1 MDAYGVGRD
10 SGAGKEGELGAVV
23 GRARYGTLPVGVG
36 AAGKVYGSVRRH
48 MEDVALRPLEVK
60 CRAKNRTDGY
70 ARMCTDM
77 RESRTSRIDSLCAR
91 HRATVVDRRRQ
102 TGLGERGKPTG
113 PTAGRTV
120 MARQEGEVVERRWK
134 RGRGYAL
141 RFRAYGERRYVSL
154 GFERDGWD
162 RRRAEEEL
170 QNILADVRRGLW
182 VPPRRGSARDRD
194 GGWEER
200 EVPTLGRFAA
210 DLVASHEG
218 QISEAT
224 TKQRRWALAHVAP
237 LLGDLRLDKI
247 DVRCI
252 DEFRD
257 LKIKESDARARA
269 IERGRPYRNDRG
281 RVLKPLSPGSINK
294 TINFLQWVLGIALE
308 YKYVTENAA
317 AGRRRRLPV
326 RPAAPVHLDTATHI
340 EALLEGAAAVDRAP
354 LFEPCGR
361 EAIIATLVFA
371 GPRAHELCNLSW
383 RDVDLAGGRIFVG
396 RSKTAAGLREI
407 PMQPVLR
414 DVFAAHKVSAAST
427 KPDDPVFTNG
437 VGGRIDRDNLRNRV
451 VKPAVAKAD
460 ELLEARGL
468 VPIPMGLTTHK
479 LRHTFASI
487 LVACGEDPI
496 SLMRQIGHTNPNF
509 TLRVYAHLM
518 SRDVSERERLKA
530 LVRGERVIGHRLLHR
545 GRSTYLSMRRRSS
558 RRLRSGVDG
567 RVGRRSSP
575 RWGRRCRSGTGLRT
589 SKFCRVEYR
598 AGRPG
603 SARSDRVSYD
613 AGSWTTRL
621 AAESG
626 V

>member
-1 MDAYGVGRD
+1 
-10 SGAGKEGELGAVV
+10 
-23 GRARYGTLPVGVG
+23 
-36 AAGKVYGSVRRH
+36 
-48 MEDVALRPLEVK
+48 
-60 CRAKNRTDGY
+60 
-70 ARMCTDM
+70 
-77 RESRTSRIDSLCAR
+77 
-91 HRATVVDRRRQ
+91 
-102 TGLGERGKPTG
+102 
-113 PTAGRTV
+113 
-120 MARQEGEVVERRWK
+120 MARQEGEVVERHWK

-170 QNILADVRRGLW
+170 QNIMADVRRGLW

-224 TKQRRWALAHVAP
+224 TRQRRWALAHVAP
-237 LLGDLRLDKI
+237 LLGDLRLDEI

-257 LKIKESDARARA
+257 LKIKESEARARA
-269 IERGRPYRNDRG
+269 IGRGRPYRTDRG
-281 RVLKPLSPGSINK
+281 RIMKPLSPASINK

-326 RPAAPVHLDTATHI
+326 RPSAPVHLDTATHI

-361 EAIIATLVFA
+361 EAIVATLIFA

-414 DVFAAHKVSAAST
+414 DVLAAHKAAATSAR
-427 KPDDPVFTNG
+427 PDDPVFTNG
-437 VGGRIDRDNLRNRV
+437 VGRRIDRDNLRNRV
-451 VKPAVAKAD
+451 VKPAVARAD

-468 VPIPMGLTTHK
+468 VPIPKGLTTHK
-479 LRHTFASI
+479 LRHTFASV

-518 SRDVSERERLKA
+518 SRDASERERLKA
-530 LVRGERVIGHRLLHR
+530 LVRGERVIGHEAPAPRPVDLSEYEGPILEALAER
-545 GRSTYLSMRRRSS
+545 GGRSTRAEVLAFVGEAMSDRHGTADFELLPSGTARWEARVGKVRQGLMRRGLMDNRAGRGEWRLTELGLDQLHRPSMTTKS
-558 RRLRSGVDG
+558 RRLNG
-567 RVGRRSSP
+567 RKAVVFEVVT
-575 RWGRRCRSGTGLRT
+575 TG
-589 SKFCRVEYR
+589 
-598 AGRPG
+598 
-603 SARSDRVSYD
+603 
-613 AGSWTTRL
+613 
-621 AAESG
+621 
-626 V
+626 

>member
-1 MDAYGVGRD
+1 
-10 SGAGKEGELGAVV
+10 
-23 GRARYGTLPVGVG
+23 
-36 AAGKVYGSVRRH
+36 
-48 MEDVALRPLEVK
+48 
-60 CRAKNRTDGY
+60 
-70 ARMCTDM
+70 
-77 RESRTSRIDSLCAR
+77 
-91 HRATVVDRRRQ
+91 
-102 TGLGERGKPTG
+102 
-113 PTAGRTV
+113 

-141 RFRAYGERRYVSL
+141 RFRAYGERRYLSL

-182 VPPRRGSARDRD
+182 VPPRRGTARDPD

-200 EVPTLGRFAA
+200 ETPTLGRFAA
-210 DLVASHEG
+210 DLIASNEG
-218 QISEAT
+218 QVSEAT
-224 TKQRRWALAHVAP
+224 TRQRRWALAHVAP
-237 LLGDLRLDKI
+237 LLGDLQLDEI

-257 LKIKESDARARA
+257 LKIKESEARARA
-269 IERGRPYRNDRG
+269 IARGRPYRTDRG
-281 RVLKPLSPGSINK
+281 RVMKPLSPASINK
-294 TINFLQWVLGIALE
+294 SINFLQWVLGIALE

-317 AGRRRRLPV
+317 AGRRRRLAV

-340 EALLEGAAAVDRAP
+340 EALLEGAAAVDRGP

-414 DVFAAHKVSAAST
+414 DVLAAHKASAAAT

-437 VGGRIDRDNLRNRV
+437 VGRRIDRDNLRNRV

-460 ELLEARGL
+460 ELLEDRGL
-468 VPIPMGLTTHK
+468 VPIPRGLTTHK

-518 SRDVSERERLKA
+518 SRDASERERLKA
-530 LVRGERVIGHRLLHR
+530 LVRGERVVGHEAPPPRPVELSEYEAPILAALAERGGRATRAEVLASVREAMSDRHGTADLELLPSGMPRWEARVGKARQGLVRQGLLDIEAGRGEWRLTNSGLDQ
-545 GRSTYLSMRRRSS
+545 RRRSS
-558 RRLRSGVDG
+558 RSRRGPRRDG
-567 RVGRRSSP
+567 RGTFVADVAV
-575 RWGRRCRSGTGLRT
+575 SG
-589 SKFCRVEYR
+589 S
-598 AGRPG
+598 
-603 SARSDRVSYD
+603 
-613 AGSWTTRL
+613 
-621 AAESG
+621 
-626 V
+626 

>member
-1 MDAYGVGRD
+1 V
-10 SGAGKEGELGAVV
+10 L
-23 GRARYGTLPVGVG
+23 
-36 AAGKVYGSVRRH
+36 
-48 MEDVALRPLEVK
+48 
-60 CRAKNRTDGY
+60 
-70 ARMCTDM
+70 
-77 RESRTSRIDSLCAR
+77 
-91 HRATVVDRRRQ
+91 
-102 TGLGERGKPTG
+102 
-113 PTAGRTV
+113 
-120 MARQEGEVVERRWK
+120 ARQEGEVVERRWK

-170 QNILADVRRGLW
+170 QNIMADVRRGLW
-182 VPPRRGSARDRD
+182 VPPRRGSARDRG

-224 TKQRRWALAHVAP
+224 TRQRRWALAHVAP
-237 LLGDLRLDKI
+237 LLGDLRLDEI

-257 LKIKESDARARA
+257 LKIKESEARARA
-269 IERGRPYRNDRG
+269 IARGRPYRTDRG
-281 RVLKPLSPGSINK
+281 RVMKPLSPASINK
-294 TINFLQWVLGIALE
+294 TINFIQWVLGIALE

-361 EAIIATLVFA
+361 EAIVATLVFA

-414 DVFAAHKVSAAST
+414 DVLAAHKASAAST

-451 VKPAVAKAD
+451 VKPAVAQAD

-468 VPIPMGLTTHK
+468 IPIPKGLTTHK

-518 SRDVSERERLKA
+518 SRDASERERLKA
-530 LVRGERVIGHRLLHR
+530 LVRGERVIGCQAPAPRPINLSEYEEPILEALAEQNGRATRAEVLAFVKKAMSERHGTADLEMLPSGMRRWEARLGQAPSSAATEGTAGL
-545 GRSTYLSMRRRSS
+545 RRRS
-558 RRLRSGVDG
+558 RGVEVD
-567 RVGRRSSP
+567 P
-575 RWGRRCRSGTGLRT
+575 TGAPKDVAFRGST
-589 SKFCRVEYR
+589 R
-598 AGRPG
+598 A
-603 SARSDRVSYD
+603 
-613 AGSWTTRL
+613 
-621 AAESG
+621 E
-626 V
+626 

>member
-1 MDAYGVGRD
+1 
-10 SGAGKEGELGAVV
+10 
-23 GRARYGTLPVGVG
+23 
-36 AAGKVYGSVRRH
+36 
-48 MEDVALRPLEVK
+48 
-60 CRAKNRTDGY
+60 
-70 ARMCTDM
+70 
-77 RESRTSRIDSLCAR
+77 
-91 HRATVVDRRRQ
+91 
-102 TGLGERGKPTG
+102 
-113 PTAGRTV
+113 

-170 QNILADVRRGLW
+170 QNIMADVRRGLW

-224 TKQRRWALAHVAP
+224 TRQRRWALAHVAP
-237 LLGDLRLDKI
+237 LLGDLRLDEI

-257 LKIKESDARARA
+257 LKIKESEARARA

-317 AGRRRRLPV
+317 AGRRRRLAV

-414 DVFAAHKVSAAST
+414 DVLAAHKASATAT

-437 VGGRIDRDNLRNRV
+437 VGRRIDRDNLRNRV
-451 VKPAVAKAD
+451 VKPAVAQAD

-468 VPIPMGLTTHK
+468 VPIPRGLTTHK

-518 SRDVSERERLKA
+518 SRDASERDRLKA
-530 LVRGERVIGHRLLHR
+530 LVRGERVIGHDAPPPRPVELSEYEEPILEALVERGGRASRAEVLASVREAMSDRHGTADLELLPSGMSRWEARVGKARQRLVRRGLVEPKTARGEWELTGQGINGGCRSPEAGPR
-545 GRSTYLSMRRRSS
+545 GRT
-558 RRLRSGVDG
+558 
-567 RVGRRSSP
+567 
-575 RWGRRCRSGTGLRT
+575 CRSEPERNV
-589 SKFCRVEYR
+589 SEV
-598 AGRPG
+598 AASG
-603 SARSDRVSYD
+603 S
-613 AGSWTTRL
+613 
-621 AAESG
+621 
-626 V
+626 

>member
-1 MDAYGVGRD
+1 
-10 SGAGKEGELGAVV
+10 
-23 GRARYGTLPVGVG
+23 
-36 AAGKVYGSVRRH
+36 
-48 MEDVALRPLEVK
+48 
-60 CRAKNRTDGY
+60 
-70 ARMCTDM
+70 
-77 RESRTSRIDSLCAR
+77 
-91 HRATVVDRRRQ
+91 
-102 TGLGERGKPTG
+102 
-113 PTAGRTV
+113 
-120 MARQEGEVVERRWK
+120 MARQEGEVVERHWK

-182 VPPRRGSARDRD
+182 VPPRRGTARDRD

-210 DLVASHEG
+210 DLVASNEG

-224 TKQRRWALAHVAP
+224 TKQRRWALAHAAP
-237 LLGDLRLDKI
+237 LLGDLRLDEV

-257 LKIKESDARARA
+257 LKIKESEARARA

-354 LFEPCGR
+354 LFEPFGR
-361 EAIIATLVFA
+361 EAIVATLVFA

-414 DVFAAHKVSAAST
+414 DVLAAHKASAAAT

-451 VKPAVAKAD
+451 VKPAVVRAD

-468 VPIPMGLTTHK
+468 VPIPKGLTTHK

-518 SRDVSERERLKA
+518 SRDASERERLKA
-530 LVRGERVIGHRLLHR
+530 LVRGERVIGHEARPSRPVELSEYEAPIIEALVKRGGCASRAEVLASVRESMSARHGTADLEVLPSGTPRWKARMGKARQTLLRRGMLDNEAPRGEWRLANTGPDQPRRSVVAYASRRDHDRSRHL
-545 GRSTYLSMRRRSS
+545 GRSGERITHR
-558 RRLRSGVDG
+558 
-567 RVGRRSSP
+567 
-575 RWGRRCRSGTGLRT
+575 
-589 SKFCRVEYR
+589 
-598 AGRPG
+598 
-603 SARSDRVSYD
+603 
-613 AGSWTTRL
+613 
-621 AAESG
+621 
-626 V
+626 